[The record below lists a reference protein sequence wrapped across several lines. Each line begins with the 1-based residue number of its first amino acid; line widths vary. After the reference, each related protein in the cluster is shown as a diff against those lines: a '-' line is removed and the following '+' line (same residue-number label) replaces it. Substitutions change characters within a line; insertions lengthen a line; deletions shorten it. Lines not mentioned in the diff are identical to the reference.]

1 MGRETKGT
9 RNTGQTNGCILKN
22 APDNINS
29 KVNRNVDAQSSSSH
43 QLSAEVAL
51 VQIATHTLEKM
62 ANSLEGKRN
71 INIPMEDRAAFAK
84 ALKGAMDALAKQ
96 S

>member
-1 MGRETKGT
+1 MILNSRSIPIDQENIMTLSPT
-9 RNTGQTNGCILKN
+9 RSRT
-22 APDNINS
+22 
-29 KVNRNVDAQSSSSH
+29 
-43 QLSAEVAL
+43 SAEVAL

-62 ANSLEGKRN
+62 TKALEGKRT

-96 S
+96 T